1 MKLLIQNGHV
11 LDPLTGLDDICDVL
25 ISEDRIEKVEKGISG
40 QNVGAEQVLD
50 ASGCYVMPG
59 FIDLHV
65 HLRDPGLTY
74 KETLETGGKAAAH
87 GGVTTICAMPNTKPV
102 TDSKE
107 MVAELH
113 RRAAEESPV
122 HVIQLGAVTKGQMGK
137 ELSDIQ
143 GMAEAGCHAISE
155 DGKSVMNS
163 EVYREA
169 MLQAAECD
177 IPVFAHC
184 EDINL
189 VHGGCMNAG
198 KRAKELGLP
207 GISNAVED
215 IITARDIL
223 LANET
228 GAQLHLCHCSTK
240 ESVNLVKWGKE
251 MGVKLTA
258 EVCPHHFALSDE
270 DIPSAEDTNYKMN
283 PPLRSKEDV
292 EAIKQALKDGVM
304 EVISTDHAPHH
315 ADEKAKPFTQAPF
328 GIVGLETAVALTITN
343 LVRTGWLTPMQMIAY
358 MSTNPAKVLGID
370 KGTLK
375 PGSCA
380 DVTVIMPDESYVI
393 DAASFASKGKNTPFD
408 GQKVWGRVALTI
420 ADGKIIYENE
430 Q

>member
-1 MKLLIQNGHV
+1 M
-11 LDPLTGLDDICDVL
+11 
-25 ISEDRIEKVEKGISG
+25 
-40 QNVGAEQVLD
+40 
-50 ASGCYVMPG
+50 
-59 FIDLHV
+59 
-65 HLRDPGLTY
+65 
-74 KETLETGGKAAAH
+74 
-87 GGVTTICAMPNTKPV
+87 
-102 TDSKE
+102 
-107 MVAELH
+107 
-113 RRAAEESPV
+113 
-122 HVIQLGAVTKGQMGK
+122 
-137 ELSDIQ
+137 
-143 GMAEAGCHAISE
+143 
-155 DGKSVMNS
+155 
-163 EVYREA
+163 
-169 MLQAAECD
+169 
-177 IPVFAHC
+177 
-184 EDINL
+184 
-189 VHGGCMNAG
+189 
-198 KRAKELGLP
+198 
-207 GISNAVED
+207 
-215 IITARDIL
+215 
-223 LANET
+223 
-228 GAQLHLCHCSTK
+228 CHCSTK
-240 ESVNLVKWGKE
+240 ESVNLVKWGKK

>member
-1 MKLLIQNGHV
+1 MRILVENGRL
-11 LDPLTGLDDICDVL
+11 LDPSRELDVQESLWIEDGIICEKQAFSANQADRVIDAAGGWVVPGL
-25 ISEDRIEKVEKGISG
+25 
-40 QNVGAEQVLD
+40 
-50 ASGCYVMPG
+50 
-59 FIDLHV
+59 IDLHV
-65 HLRDPGLTY
+65 HFRDPGLEY
-74 KETLETGGKAAAH
+74 KETIETGCLAAAH
-87 GGVTTICAMPNTKPV
+87 GGYTTVCPMPNTKPS
-102 TDSKE
+102 TDCPEVVKE
-107 MVAELH
+107 VLDKAS
-113 RRAAEESPV
+113 AACGV
-122 HVIQLGAVTKGQMGK
+122 HVLPVGAVTVGQKGEQPTDVAALK
-137 ELSDIQ
+137 
-143 GMAEAGCHAISE
+143 AAGIVAISE

-283 PPLRSKEDV
+283 PPLRSREDV
-292 EAIKQALKDGVM
+292 QALKEGLRDNIM
-304 EVISTDHAPHH
+304 DVISTDHAPHTF
-315 ADEKAKPFTQAPF
+315 ADKNTSMKNAPF
-328 GIVGLETAVALTITN
+328 GIVGLETAACLTYTE
-343 LVRTGWLTPMQMIAY
+343 LVLGGYLTPMQMAEK
-358 MSTNPAKVLGID
+358 MSYNPAKIVGLDKGDIAPGKTADIVIFDPNETYKID
-370 KGTLK
+370 KNK
-375 PGSCA
+375 
-380 DVTVIMPDESYVI
+380 
-393 DAASFASKGKNTPFD
+393 FASKGRNTPFD
-408 GQKVWGRVALTI
+408 GRTVTGKVKMTI
-420 ADGKIIYENE
+420 VGGHIVYEE
-430 Q
+430 

>member
-1 MKLLIQNGHV
+1 MRILVENGRL
-11 LDPLTGLDDICDVL
+11 LDPSRELDVQESLWIEDGIICEKQAFSANQADRVIDAAGGWVVPGL
-25 ISEDRIEKVEKGISG
+25 
-40 QNVGAEQVLD
+40 
-50 ASGCYVMPG
+50 
-59 FIDLHV
+59 IDLHV
-65 HLRDPGLTY
+65 HFRDPGLEY
-74 KETLETGGKAAAH
+74 KETIETGCLAAAH
-87 GGVTTICAMPNTKPV
+87 GGYTTVCPMPNTKPS
-102 TDSKE
+102 TDCPEVVKE
-107 MVAELH
+107 VLDKAS
-113 RRAAEESPV
+113 AACGV
-122 HVIQLGAVTKGQMGK
+122 HVLPVGAVTVGQKGEQPTDVAALK
-137 ELSDIQ
+137 
-143 GMAEAGCHAISE
+143 AAGIVAISE

-358 MSTNPAKVLGID
+358 MSTNPSKVLGID

>member
-1 MKLLIQNGHV
+1 
-11 LDPLTGLDDICDVL
+11 
-25 ISEDRIEKVEKGISG
+25 
-40 QNVGAEQVLD
+40 
-50 ASGCYVMPG
+50 
-59 FIDLHV
+59 
-65 HLRDPGLTY
+65 
-74 KETLETGGKAAAH
+74 
-87 GGVTTICAMPNTKPV
+87 
-102 TDSKE
+102 
-107 MVAELH
+107 
-113 RRAAEESPV
+113 
-122 HVIQLGAVTKGQMGK
+122 
-137 ELSDIQ
+137 
-143 GMAEAGCHAISE
+143 
-155 DGKSVMNS
+155 
-163 EVYREA
+163 
-169 MLQAAECD
+169 
-177 IPVFAHC
+177 
-184 EDINL
+184 
-189 VHGGCMNAG
+189 
-198 KRAKELGLP
+198 
-207 GISNAVED
+207 
-215 IITARDIL
+215 
-223 LANET
+223 
-228 GAQLHLCHCSTK
+228 
-240 ESVNLVKWGKE
+240 

-292 EAIKQALKDGVM
+292 EAIKQALKDGIM

>member
-1 MKLLIQNGHV
+1 MRILVENGRL
-11 LDPLTGLDDICDVL
+11 LDPSRELDVQESLWIEDGIICEKQAFSANQADRVIDAAGGWVVPGL
-25 ISEDRIEKVEKGISG
+25 
-40 QNVGAEQVLD
+40 
-50 ASGCYVMPG
+50 
-59 FIDLHV
+59 IDLHV
-65 HLRDPGLTY
+65 HFRDPGLEY
-74 KETLETGGKAAAH
+74 KETIETGCLAAAH
-87 GGVTTICAMPNTKPV
+87 GGYTTVCPMPNTKPS
-102 TDSKE
+102 TDCPEVVKE
-107 MVAELH
+107 VLDKAS
-113 RRAAEESPV
+113 AACGV
-122 HVIQLGAVTKGQMGK
+122 HVLPVGAVTVGQKGEQPTDVAALK
-137 ELSDIQ
+137 
-143 GMAEAGCHAISE
+143 AAGIAAISE

-169 MLQAAECD
+169 MLQAAACD

-240 ESVNLVKWGKE
+240 ESVNLVKWGKD

-315 ADEKAKPFTQAPF
+315 EDEKKLSIAKAPF
-328 GIVGLETAVALTITN
+328 GIIGLETAAALTYTYLVEGGFITK
-343 LVRTGWLTPMQMIAY
+343 MQMAEK
-358 MSTNPAKVLGID
+358 MSYNPARIINID
-370 KGTLK
+370 KGTITEGK
-375 PGSCA
+375 TA
-380 DVTVIMPDESYVI
+380 DIVIFDPEAEYTIKAEDFMSKAKNSPFIGMKV
-393 DAASFASKGKNTPFD
+393 KGKVKNTIC
-408 GQKVWGRVALTI
+408 G
-420 ADGKIIYENE
+420 GKIVYDDSKNRK
-430 Q
+430 